1 MKTLLSSQTAEHVD
15 WYAEWVRG
23 VSWCTA
29 FRIRWCISF
38 FSCLVQLRNSNL
50 SYKNHSKI
58 KKIKNSKKTQTK
70 TNKIFSD
77 LIGNI

>member
-1 MKTLLSSQTAEHVD
+1 MTPPSPTPRTNLRALLFEMRVEFSLQNIPPS
-15 WYAEWVRG
+15 YICCNCEWK
-23 VSWCTA
+23 
-29 FRIRWCISF
+29 
-38 FSCLVQLRNSNL
+38 